1 METHRSVEPRVSN
14 YLPYNMSR
22 GKSPKC
28 SGLSKAVTSVCETAK
43 GTSQWMRQCQL
54 RYLPGEIEYT
64 LRGISQV
71 ILVNNQVSGLF
82 IIVALYVG
90 GGAWLATTALAST
103 FIATALALRV
113 FQDVDSVKNGLA
125 GYNACLIGCAFPVFV
140 HPTWDVVT
148 FFAAL
153 FLGIVAC
160 FTNLALKPLFG
171 SVPTFTFAFN
181 IVIISYLL
189 FAFNDPGALVPKPQ
203 TVINILLSPFIGISQ
218 IFIVNSALAGFL
230 IFLGALVDSWGIAL
244 YALGAAITGEVTGY
258 VIDGNVDGNNL
269 NGLFGYNAALVG
281 CAVAVFYVPTLASIT
296 LCLVASVVSSL
307 VFYGLGATMNRAIG
321 VPAFTLPF
329 CTVAVACHLILS
341 DGAVKGL
348 YGAISPTSPEANWRQ
363 HKARLE
369 EEKIDEEIERLHN
382 GDAPQDDVKE
392 ADVPMR
398 VFYGPSAVSIAVKR
412 ENIIDRQPSVVPAS
426 NNASLTSGAIGFS
439 RPHSRTTSLFQK
451 NDVIDEKQV
460 NTAVLRYSTMVKRGD
475 ASASS
480 PVEPTSVGEENV
492 VLDNDNKKTYGSAN
506 LSGIDE
512 ESLDESNH

>member
-1 METHRSVEPRVSN
+1 
-14 YLPYNMSR
+14 
-22 GKSPKC
+22 
-28 SGLSKAVTSVCETAK
+28 
-43 GTSQWMRQCQL
+43 
-54 RYLPGEIEYT
+54 
-64 LRGISQV
+64 
-71 ILVNNQVSGLF
+71 
-82 IIVALYVG
+82 
-90 GGAWLATTALAST
+90 
-103 FIATALALRV
+103 
-113 FQDVDSVKNGLA
+113 
-125 GYNACLIGCAFPVFV
+125 
-140 HPTWDVVT
+140 
-148 FFAAL
+148 
-153 FLGIVAC
+153 
-160 FTNLALKPLFG
+160 
-171 SVPTFTFAFN
+171 
-181 IVIISYLL
+181 
-189 FAFNDPGALVPKPQ
+189 
-203 TVINILLSPFIGISQ
+203 
-218 IFIVNSALAGFL
+218 
-230 IFLGALVDSWGIAL
+230 
-244 YALGAAITGEVTGY
+244 
-258 VIDGNVDGNNL
+258 
-269 NGLFGYNAALVG
+269 
-281 CAVAVFYVPTLASIT
+281 
-296 LCLVASVVSSL
+296 
-307 VFYGLGATMNRAIG
+307 MNRAIG